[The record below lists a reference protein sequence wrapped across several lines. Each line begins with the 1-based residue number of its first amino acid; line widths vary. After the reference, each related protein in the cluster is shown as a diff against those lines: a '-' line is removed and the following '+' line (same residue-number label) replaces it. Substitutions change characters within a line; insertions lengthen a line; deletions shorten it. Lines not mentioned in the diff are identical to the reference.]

1 MILRWAFSL
10 VFCLLSKNFTSSSG
24 LVPIR
29 HDSSRNESIYN
40 TRIYRRTLQ
49 FTNSHCPM
57 HQDFCQESIRKL
69 ASSSL
74 KITST
79 VQKHQKTPDAKQQKA
94 SVVIKPR
101 LMKTSQKVFI

>member
-1 MILRWAFSL
+1 
-10 VFCLLSKNFTSSSG
+10 
-24 LVPIR
+24 
-29 HDSSRNESIYN
+29 
-40 TRIYRRTLQ
+40 
-49 FTNSHCPM
+49 M

-79 VQKHQKTPDAKQQKA
+79 VQKHQTTPDAKQQKA